1 MTQSLP
7 LDIEDHVQLVDYLRH
22 RGCIGSVD
30 AAAMRAVTLAGGVSN
45 KTVLVVLPSGEQW
58 VVKQALPKLR
68 VQADWF
74 SDPAR
79 IHREALGLRWY
90 GQLAP
95 AGAVPGLMFEDEPNH
110 VLAMQAVPQPH
121 ENWKTMLLR
130 SDVQLD
136 HMRQFGA
143 LLGQC
148 QRRAHD
154 RRAEIQPVFAD
165 RSFFESLR
173 LEPYYRYTAL
183 RVPASSEFYTAL
195 IADTLTNAQTL
206 VHGDYSPKNVLVHR
220 DRLVLLD
227 YEVAHWGDP
236 AFDVGF
242 SMTHL
247 LSKAHHLAAQRSLFA
262 QAARLHWQTY
272 AAEIGDLFSDVEQRA
287 VRHTLGCLLARVD
300 GCSPLEYLTDAERER
315 QRAIV
320 LALVSNPPTTVPDL
334 INQFILA
341 INGDVQ

>member
-1 MTQSLP
+1 M
-7 LDIEDHVQLVDYLRH
+7 
-22 RGCIGSVD
+22 
-30 AAAMRAVTLAGGVSN
+30 MTLAGGVSN
-45 KTVLVVLPSGEQW
+45 KTVLVTLASGEQW

-95 AGAVPGLMFEDEPNH
+95 AGAVPGLVFEDEPNH

-130 SDVQLD
+130 GDVRLD
-136 HMRQFGA
+136 HVHQFGA

-148 QRRAHD
+148 QRRAHE
-154 RRAEIQPVFAD
+154 RRVDIQPVFAD

-173 LEPYYRYTAL
+173 LEPYYRYTAS
-183 RVPASSEFYTAL
+183 RVPASSGFYEAL

-206 VHGDYSPKNVLVHR
+206 VHGDYSPKNVLVHS

-247 LSKAHHLAAQRSLFA
+247 LSKAHHVAAHRAVFA
-262 QAARLHWQTY
+262 QAARLHWHTY
-272 AAEIGDLFSDVEQRA
+272 TAEIGDLFGAVEQRA

-300 GCSPLEYLTDAERER
+300 GRSPLEYLTDAERER
-315 QRAIV
+315 QQAIV
-320 LALVSNPPTTVPDL
+320 LTLMVHPPATMPDL
-334 INQFILA
+334 INRFIRALESDRG
-341 INGDVQ
+341 NW